1 MKTNK
6 ENLGILLRVSSDVQQ
21 NEGGGL
27 EVQKRMGLDMSK
39 KMKLNPIIF
48 NEGSQSS
55 FKVEINER
63 VVLVELLDEVQ
74 KGTINNIWVFNSDR
88 LGRNTQSWMSIYKVL
103 IENGVKIYVG
113 SSPNPFDLDNPLDNL
128 NMNMLSLIS
137 QYDNQLRRM
146 RSVMGKRNSLKSGNT
161 YVGGTKPF
169 GYDVKNKKLIIN
181 KEESECVKEIF
192 KRYSEGKST
201 MSIKT
206 YLDTQTPFQP
216 KRSKSGWNTGTIQ
229 KMLGNQLYIGVQKW
243 EWKEMVGGKQKIVD
257 VIEIKTPKV
266 VKVKLWNYVQKILED
281 NMRNKDNTKKNPT
294 IFDGLL
300 NCKSCEIPLSVK
312 SNRDSEYE
320 LYTCRS
326 VEYQWKNPIKWKT
339 KHQNCTL
346 KKSVRVG
353 STDVKLIN
361 HLIQILKESKRVRE
375 NYKLKSLTSKLDSVD
390 NIEKN
395 KIKKEKYLLDKKR
408 YKESLEE
415 KIVDTEVQILTSEI
429 SKSLGKKVKERIKKL
444 IVGVNEEINDFEN
457 ELRVLNNSSEWIDW
471 LNQMYLEVDSL
482 EKLPLNKQREFV
494 SKYVKKIEV
503 EYKPKTQSH
512 KFNFKFHYPIVEDG
526 IKLKG
531 KNNRGRKEYEILDG
545 SSSSSIEIRF
555 SNKRIR
561 LSEDEKNNLD
571 KRISELR
578 VGKSLSL
585 NKVCKILNDEG
596 YLTPTKKK
604 WDKPKLSS
612 YTKNM
617 KLDVG
622 KV

>member
-1 MKTNK
+1 
-6 ENLGILLRVSSDVQQ
+6 
-21 NEGGGL
+21 
-27 EVQKRMGLDMSK
+27 
-39 KMKLNPIIF
+39 
-48 NEGSQSS
+48 
-55 FKVEINER
+55 
-63 VVLVELLDEVQ
+63 
-74 KGTINNIWVFNSDR
+74 
-88 LGRNTQSWMSIYKVL
+88 
-103 IENGVKIYVG
+103 
-113 SSPNPFDLDNPLDNL
+113 
-128 NMNMLSLIS
+128 
-137 QYDNQLRRM
+137 
-146 RSVMGKRNSLKSGNT
+146 
-161 YVGGTKPF
+161 
-169 GYDVKNKKLIIN
+169 
-181 KEESECVKEIF
+181 
-192 KRYSEGKST
+192 
-201 MSIKT
+201 
-206 YLDTQTPFQP
+206 
-216 KRSKSGWNTGTIQ
+216 
-229 KMLGNQLYIGVQKW
+229 
-243 EWKEMVGGKQKIVD
+243 
-257 VIEIKTPKV
+257 
-266 VKVKLWNYVQKILED
+266 
-281 NMRNKDNTKKNPT
+281 
-294 IFDGLL
+294 
-300 NCKSCEIPLSVK
+300 
-312 SNRDSEYE
+312 
-320 LYTCRS
+320 
-326 VEYQWKNPIKWKT
+326 
-339 KHQNCTL
+339 L

-353 STDVKLIN
+353 STDVELIN

-390 NIEKN
+390 NIEKD
-395 KIKKEKYLLDKKR
+395 KIKKEKYLLNKKR

-482 EKLPLNKQREFV
+482 ENLPLNKQREFV

-512 KFNFKFHYPIVEDG
+512 KFNFKFLYPIVEDG

-545 SSSSSIEIRF
+545 SSSSSIEIKF

-561 LSEDEKNNLD
+561 LSEDEKNDLH

-578 VGKSLSL
+578 VGESLSL
-585 NKVCKILNDEG
+585 NEVCKILNDEG

>member
-1 MKTNK
+1 
-6 ENLGILLRVSSDVQQ
+6 
-21 NEGGGL
+21 
-27 EVQKRMGLDMSK
+27 
-39 KMKLNPIIF
+39 
-48 NEGSQSS
+48 
-55 FKVEINER
+55 
-63 VVLVELLDEVQ
+63 
-74 KGTINNIWVFNSDR
+74 
-88 LGRNTQSWMSIYKVL
+88 
-103 IENGVKIYVG
+103 
-113 SSPNPFDLDNPLDNL
+113 
-128 NMNMLSLIS
+128 
-137 QYDNQLRRM
+137 
-146 RSVMGKRNSLKSGNT
+146 
-161 YVGGTKPF
+161 
-169 GYDVKNKKLIIN
+169 
-181 KEESECVKEIF
+181 
-192 KRYSEGKST
+192 
-201 MSIKT
+201 
-206 YLDTQTPFQP
+206 
-216 KRSKSGWNTGTIQ
+216 
-229 KMLGNQLYIGVQKW
+229 
-243 EWKEMVGGKQKIVD
+243 MVGGKQKIVD

-281 NMRNKDNTKKNPT
+281 NMRNKDNRKKNPT

-312 SNRDSEYE
+312 SNRDSEFE
-320 LYTCRS
+320 LYSCRS
-326 VEYQWKNPIKWKT
+326 VEYQWKNPMKWKT

-353 STDVKLIN
+353 STDVELIN

-390 NIEKN
+390 NIEKD
-395 KIKKEKYLLDKKR
+395 KIKKEKYLLNKKR

-482 EKLPLNKQREFV
+482 ENLPLNKQREFV

-512 KFNFKFHYPIVEDG
+512 KFNFKFLYPIVEDG

-545 SSSSSIEIRF
+545 SSSSSIEIKF

-561 LSEDEKNNLD
+561 LSEDEKNDLH

-585 NKVCKILNDEG
+585 NEVCKILNDEG